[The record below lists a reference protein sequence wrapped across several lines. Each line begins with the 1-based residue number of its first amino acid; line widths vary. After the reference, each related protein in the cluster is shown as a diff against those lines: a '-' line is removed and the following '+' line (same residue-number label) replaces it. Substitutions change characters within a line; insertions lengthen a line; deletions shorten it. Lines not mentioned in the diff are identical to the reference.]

1 MKNLYDPVLNAYRE
15 ISDGNAALFVESAAE
30 VEAKLNADPLLQMVS
45 MFDPAINAYREIGR
59 AVALQYVNSAK
70 QLVM

>member
-15 ISDGNAALFVESAAE
+15 ISDANAALFVESAAD
-30 VEAKLNADPLLQMVS
+30 VEAKLTADPALQVIS

-70 QLVM
+70 QIVI